1 MTTWHYY
8 AADGNNL
15 CFTGNQVMAS
25 NCPSMITCIHC
36 TFAYT
41 GLCRQQQKRV
51 EAAIEKAWDHGKS
64 QIDSGIGVEQIL

>member
-1 MTTWHYY
+1 
-8 AADGNNL
+8 
-15 CFTGNQVMAS
+15 MAS